1 MQAEETPQA
10 VDTGGHTL
18 AVEEGLAMQSEYEAE
33 SMEVEAP
40 NVTLHTPT
48 SEDDTEHSEPSQQL
62 PAYDSETHTMLKD
75 DSAAPSEHST
85 DMPNGDKGS
94 AEEVN
99 SIQESPI
106 EEEENEEEVVENVGE
121 TEEEEVEQCMSSPA
135 QVAQELEEQSSSPPL
150 VQEILSPVPSPSHP
164 VQEEESLDQACTSE
178 AVVVVSTHHTST
190 QTGDVPILQTLQS
203 LKDYELE
210 SLPAAEL
217 IDTQDALYA
226 TLGRLQRV
234 LSERLSR
241 IV

>member
-1 MQAEETPQA
+1 MQAEETPLA
-10 VDTGGHTL
+10 VDTGGRTL
-18 AVEEGLAMQSEYEAE
+18 AVEEGLTMRSEYEAE

-62 PAYDSETHTMLKD
+62 PACDSETHTLLKD
-75 DSAAPSEHST
+75 DSAAPSEHSA
-85 DMPNGDKGS
+85 DVPNGDKGS

-99 SIQESPI
+99 SIQESPV
-106 EEEENEEEVVENVGE
+106 EEENEEEVVENVGE
-121 TEEEEVEQCMSSPA
+121 TEEEVEQCMSSPA

-164 VQEEESLDQACTSE
+164 GHEDESLDKACTSE
-178 AVVVVSTHHTST
+178 AVVVVSTHHAST
-190 QTGDVPILQTLQS
+190 QTDNVPILQTLQS